1 MKQKLPLPPPIS
13 PKIIVRKCQ
22 GADDDATTPSS
33 SCENVHLVMSAIGE
47 DIHVTS
53 SSSNGYVT
61 SSGSD
66 VRVTSSSGI
75 IRVTASGRR
84 KKHSRLVTPSSSL
97 EELRMT
103 SSNEDLRMTSSS
115 EDLLHVMSSSGDVR
129 RVTSSGRSSSENNR
143 RPDKTISSQPVR
155 RKDLCKLLGLNNDTD
170 LKSLPE
176 AKIAQKV
183 ALMHTSKTSSTTT
196 AASSSG
202 ATALATSVE
211 VEPPRDAS
219 AEPGKRKNLA
229 KFFGVDDLDQS
240 GVATPEVSADRD
252 VSKERKNFGKESLS
266 R

>member
-170 LKSLPE
+170 LKSLP
-176 AKIAQKV
+176 
-183 ALMHTSKTSSTTT
+183 KTSSTTT